1 MKNKL
6 FKIIIVICLFLTA
19 SFGAWAFSFRNMTLD
34 FVQISDT
41 HISVDREDTSYK
53 ALGSSKVLLKDAIEQ
68 INAIKGLDF
77 VLFTGDMVDSATV
90 DNYREYYTLLT
101 KLHYPTLNAFG
112 NHDLSYGGLSRDEVL
127 DIVKK
132 CNPNY
137 TFSDTFYAFSPKT
150 DYRIIVLDATI
161 NDRNTS
167 NGELS
172 QEQLQFLDNEL
183 SQNQDKII
191 LIAIH
196 FPSVQPFVAQEHA
209 LLNANEFNEILIKY
223 KNPIVVV
230 SGHYHAAKIR
240 KIGNLVF
247 VSTPSLVTYPM
258 AFRHIKIV
266 NYKDRVSFNFEFIST
281 KLEDIKEKNRQ
292 SVISYATLAGYEKD
306 RETSFVLKKKQHK
319 SVRYKR
325 NKIKDASKTEKTKK
339 KENKKLMEHKE
350 LKQKKQKI
358 KKERKVKK
366 IKQKESEV
374 IEKEN

>member
-6 FKIIIVICLFLTA
+6 IKIVITVCLFIA
-19 SFGAWAFSFRNMTLD
+19 GSVGVQAFSFRNMTLD

-41 HISVDREDTSYK
+41 HISVDREDTAYK
-53 ALGSSKVLLKDAIEQ
+53 ALGSSSALLKDAIEQ
-68 INAIKGLDF
+68 VNEIKGLDF
-77 VLFTGDMVDSATV
+77 VLFTGDLVDSATV

-101 KLHYPTLNAFG
+101 KLRYPTLNAFG
-112 NHDLSYGGLSRDEVL
+112 NHDLSYGGLDKSVVL
-127 DIVKK
+127 NIVQK

-150 DYRIIVLDATI
+150 DYRIVVLDATI
-161 NDRNTS
+161 SDRNTS

-183 SQNQDKII
+183 SQNQDKIV

-209 LLNANEFNEILIKY
+209 LLNAAEFNEILIKY

-230 SGHYHAAKIR
+230 SGHYHATKIR
-240 KIGNLVF
+240 KIGNIVF
-247 VSTPSLVTYPM
+247 VSTPALVTYPM

-266 NYKDRVSFNFEFIST
+266 NYKDRVSFDFDFIST
-281 KLEDIKEKNRQ
+281 RLEDVKEKNRQ

-306 RETSFVLKKKQHK
+306 RQTNFVLKKNHHK

-325 NKIKDASKTEKTKK
+325 NKIKNASKTTKTKK
-339 KENKKLMEHKE
+339 REIKKLMQHKE

-358 KKERKVKK
+358 KRERKFKK
-366 IKQKESEV
+366 
-374 IEKEN
+374 EKIDQQ

>member
-6 FKIIIVICLFLTA
+6 SKILVILCLLLI
-19 SFGAWAFSFRNMTLD
+19 GALSCFAFSFRNMTLD

-53 ALGSSKVLLKDAIEQ
+53 ALGSSSVLLKDAIEQ
-68 INAIKGLDF
+68 INEIKGLDF

-112 NHDLSYGGLSRDEVL
+112 NHDLSYGGLEKDVVL

-161 NDRNTS
+161 SDRNTS

-172 QEQLQFLDNEL
+172 QEQLQFLENEL
-183 SQNQDKII
+183 SQNQDKVI
-191 LIAIH
+191 LIAMH

-209 LLNANEFNEILIKY
+209 LLNADEFNEILIKY

-240 KIGNLVF
+240 RIGNIVF

-266 NYKDRVSFNFEFIST
+266 NYKDRVSFKFDFIST
-281 KLEDIKEKNRQ
+281 RLEDIKEKNRQ

-306 RETSFVLKKKQHK
+306 RQTSFVLKKKHPK
-319 SVRYKR
+319 SIRYKR
-325 NKIKDASKTEKTKK
+325 NKIKNASKTAKTKK
-339 KENKKLMEHKE
+339 SEVKKLLEHKD
-350 LKQKKQKI
+350 LKQKKNRTRKE
-358 KKERKVKK
+358 KKSKKNKK
-366 IKQKESEV
+366 IEQ
-374 IEKEN
+374 ENTLQ